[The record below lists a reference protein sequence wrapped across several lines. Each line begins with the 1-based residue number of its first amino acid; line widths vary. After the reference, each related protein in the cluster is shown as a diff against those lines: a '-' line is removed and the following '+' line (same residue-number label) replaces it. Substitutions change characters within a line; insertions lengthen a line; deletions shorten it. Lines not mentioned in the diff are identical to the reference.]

1 MAAFD
6 IPAFLNTLSQRA
18 GVYRMFSAD
27 DELLYVGKAKNLKNR
42 VSSYFRARGLNTK
55 TVALVG
61 RIDHIEVTVT
71 ANEAE
76 ALLLEQ
82 TLIKQHKPPYN
93 ILLKDGKSYP
103 FLHLSDHEYPLLA
116 YRRGKRKKDGRYF
129 GPYPNSGAVREALN
143 HLQRLFL
150 LRSCEDSYFK
160 HRSRPCLQYEI
171 KRCSAPCVGKIS
183 QADYQRDIDH
193 ARMFLQGKS
202 RELIVLLQDEMQQAS
217 EQLQFERAAELRDQ
231 IEMMRRIQEK
241 QFVDGG
247 SGNADAWAVVDWQG
261 VLCIH
266 RLTFRNGRL
275 TSSQNF
281 YPENKAGESLA
292 DLLIEFI
299 SQFYLADHA
308 VDGLP
313 RDLIVEADKDQLQP
327 LLDAIQLQFQK
338 KVQHS
343 AGVRGSN
350 RQWLTMAQENA
361 RTGAQT
367 KISGR
372 QAALNKLERVADLLT
387 LPSVP
392 KRIECFDIS
401 HSKGEATYASCVV
414 YGEEEGLTKSRYR
427 RFSIKGVA
435 AGDDYAALEQ
445 AVTRHLTRLI
455 EQQDLPDLLLIDGGK
470 GQINRIDD
478 VLNALNLSGKVQAFG
493 ISKGETRK
501 SGWEFLWEANAT
513 RPIMP
518 DAHDEGFRLLQMVR
532 DEAHRFAI
540 TGHRKERAKS
550 RGESGLEKLQGVGPK
565 RRRELLLHFGSLK
578 NMRSARKEEL
588 EKVPGISKKLAG
600 QIFSQLHGEHQE

>member
-1 MAAFD
+1 MADFDIAAF
-6 IPAFLNTLSQRA
+6 LQTLSQRA

-55 TVALVG
+55 TVALVS
-61 RIDHIEVTVT
+61 RIHHIEVTVT

-150 LRSCEDSYFK
+150 LRSCEDSYFN

-183 QADYQRDIDH
+183 HDDYQRDINH
-193 ARMFLQGKS
+193 ARLFLQGKS
-202 RELIVLLQDEMQQAS
+202 RELISLLQTEMTDAS
-217 EQLQFERAAELRDQ
+217 EHLNFERAAELRDQ

-247 SGNADAWAVVDWQG
+247 KGDADAWAIVDWQG
-261 VLCIH
+261 VICLH
-266 RLTFRNGRL
+266 RLTFRQGRL

-281 YPENKAGESLA
+281 YPDNKAGETLEE
-292 DLLIEFI
+292 LMIEYI

-313 RDLIVEADKDQLQP
+313 RDLILEAPEDLLQP
-327 LLDAIQLQFQK
+327 LLDALQLQFQK

-343 AGVRGSN
+343 AGARGTN
-350 RQWLTMAQENA
+350 RQWLNMAQENA

-372 QAALNKLERVADLLT
+372 QAALNKLQKVADLLT
-387 LPSVP
+387 LPAAP
-392 KRIECFDIS
+392 RRIECFDIS

-427 RFSIKGVA
+427 RFAIKGVA

-445 AVTRHLTRLI
+445 AVTRHLTRLL
-455 EQQDLPDLLLIDGGK
+455 EQNDLPDVLLIDGGK
-470 GQINRIDD
+470 GQINRIHD
-478 VLNALNLSGKVQAFG
+478 VLLSLGLADKIAAFG

-501 SGWEFLWEANAT
+501 SGWEFLWEADAT

-540 TGHRKERAKS
+540 TGHRKQRAKS
-550 RGESGLEKLQGVGPK
+550 RGESELEKLPGVGPK

-578 NMRSARKEEL
+578 NMRSARREEL
-588 EKVPGISKKLAG
+588 EKVPGISKTLAG
-600 QIFSQLHGEHQE
+600 QIFSQLHGE